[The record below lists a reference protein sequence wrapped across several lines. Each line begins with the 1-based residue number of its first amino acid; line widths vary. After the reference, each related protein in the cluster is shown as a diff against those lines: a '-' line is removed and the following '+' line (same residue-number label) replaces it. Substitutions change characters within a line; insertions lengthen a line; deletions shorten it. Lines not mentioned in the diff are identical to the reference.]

1 MSIKN
6 VVVIGA
12 GRMGLPI
19 IGHLVRKGFQV
30 GVHDQDLR
38 KQAAAEEAGARWGAD
53 AAKLAAGAEAIL
65 VCVGYDREVRELLQD
80 GGALTHAPAGT
91 IIAILSTVSPA
102 TVQELAVQ
110 GATRGLH
117 VIDSTVCRGGDA
129 ADKGTLLSF
138 VGGPAETVERVTPV
152 LRAYSADVV
161 HTGAVGS
168 AQVAKAVNNLIMWAC
183 LVADHEGLAL
193 AQRHGMD
200 VEVLRKALLMS
211 SCTNGA
217 LEKWGTQSMAW
228 ADDDMAIVAE
238 MANESGIGLP
248 LCGLVREVCRPLK
261 PKRFK
266 LDLYGT

>member
-12 GRMGLPI
+12 GRMGMPI

-38 KQAAAEEAGARWGAD
+38 KQAAVEKAGARWGAD
-53 AAKLAAGAEAIL
+53 AVELAASAEVIL
-65 VCVGYDREVRELLQD
+65 VCVGYDREVRGLLQD
-80 GGALTHAPAGT
+80 GGALTRAPAGT
-91 IIAILSTVSPA
+91 IVAILSTVSPT

-138 VGGPAETVERVTPV
+138 VGGPAETVARVTPV
-152 LRAYSADVV
+152 LRAYSSDVV
-161 HTGAVGS
+161 HTGAIGS

-183 LVADHEGLAL
+183 LVADHEGMAL

-211 SCTNGA
+211 SSTNGA

-228 ADDDMAIVAE
+228 AEDDMAIVAE
-238 MANESGIGLP
+238 MANDSGIGLP
-248 LCGLVREVCRPLK
+248 LCGVVREICRPLK
-261 PKRFK
+261 PRRFK